1 MIVGKSDSGGG
12 DDEIAGSI
20 EKLDNN
26 TEGDVIVKTTS
37 RLIISRNLG
46 SLFIYTLPSLLY
58 MECKGNLLTFRP
70 TFSPH

>member
-46 SLFIYTLPSLLY
+46 SLFIIFISNTIYDYLSI
-58 MECKGNLLTFRP
+58 K
-70 TFSPH
+70 